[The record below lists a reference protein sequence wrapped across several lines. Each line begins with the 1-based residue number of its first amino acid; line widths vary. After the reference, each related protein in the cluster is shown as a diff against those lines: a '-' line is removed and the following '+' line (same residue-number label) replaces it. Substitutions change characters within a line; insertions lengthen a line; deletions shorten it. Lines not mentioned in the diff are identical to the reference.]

1 MSDKTPLEQ
10 IRDHLQAVLDIM
22 AVEYPSQLHNND
34 LISIFV
40 RDAWGEIMDDTRPK
54 TVSPKT
60 WRDNNPAPPCVDRV
74 FLEEEADINLFDPEE
89 YMFISTPEEK

>member
-1 MSDKTPLEQ
+1 MSDTSTPLEQ

-22 AVEYPSQLHNND
+22 AETYPVQLGNNS
-34 LISIFV
+34 LIETCIKG
-40 RDAWGEIMDDTRPK
+40 AWGEIMNDTRPK

-74 FLEEEADINLFDPEE
+74 ALNEAICEFYGE
-89 YMFISTPEEK
+89 

>member
-10 IRDHLQAVLDIM
+10 IRGHLQAVLDIM
-22 AVEYPSQLHNND
+22 AAEYPSQLHNND

-54 TVSPKT
+54 IISPKT

-74 FLEEEADINLFDPEE
+74 ALNEAICEFYGE
-89 YMFISTPEEK
+89 